1 MIRTLRISCLNEMFR
16 FQMEFEMQ
24 IIHCANMLTLDVS
37 FSKINAIK
45 LEAGQNMAA
54 VIISV
59 FHLQP
64 RVADIT
70 VTSRENSKICDRC
83 AFSYVCV
90 CMVFII
96 GFSLELE

>member
-1 MIRTLRISCLNEMFR
+1 
-16 FQMEFEMQ
+16 MQ

-59 FHLQP
+59 
-64 RVADIT
+64 
-70 VTSRENSKICDRC
+70 
-83 AFSYVCV
+83 AFKDT
-90 CMVFII
+90 
-96 GFSLELE
+96 LN